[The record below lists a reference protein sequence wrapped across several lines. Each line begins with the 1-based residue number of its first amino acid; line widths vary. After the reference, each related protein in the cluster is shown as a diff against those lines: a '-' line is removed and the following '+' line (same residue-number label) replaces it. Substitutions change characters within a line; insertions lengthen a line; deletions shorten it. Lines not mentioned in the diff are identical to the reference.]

1 MPSEAAAALDDGG
14 RRLHPL
20 TLGFSA
26 ITIARQMVWPALV
39 GGFGLGDGQI
49 ARMLPIF
56 VAALAVPALI
66 GATFKYTLYRWRL
79 TGDELLL
86 RSGVLSRRNR
96 VIPLARVQNVEVRQN
111 VLHRVLGV
119 AELRVETA
127 GAGTEAEAVLSVLG
141 VAEAQAARVRLLAH
155 RRASVAVSVDGE
167 GADAVERPAAPP
179 LARLSMGDVLLAG
192 ATANEAGV
200 IAAALAGLLQFAD
213 DLPLPF
219 FERVGDAVMGRAAES
234 WLVFGAGL
242 VMVFLVLGWIISIAG
257 AVVRYHGFTLA
268 VEGGEMRKRYGLL
281 TVHEASVPLERVQ
294 AIRVEESLPRRLL
307 GLASLSIETAG
318 GTPGQ
323 RGGAEAFVPIARRA
337 EVGRLVRGIFGD
349 ADADTPLQ
357 PVHPAARRRLAVR
370 YLVSLLIVWA
380 PFWAARWL
388 DVQPAGMLAPWMALL
403 LPLPWLAAGW
413 AYRGRG
419 WALPPGYVMARSGVM
434 TRVTWIVPDRK
445 LQTLHLRGTPF
456 QRRRGLATVVVDT
469 AAGGRQA
476 AIIDLGEPAA
486 RRLLHELTARIRA
499 ATQLRAAERIVRQ
512 AEAVGQAEAARAE
525 AESAVAAESGPVA
538 GVESISAAE
547 VDAGS
552 AVVVEPVPAAEE
564 DAEVSVAM
572 DAMPAAEVDAQAF
585 VAVESG
591 PAAEVEKITAAEVDR
606 SIVVEGEPTE
616 RAEPIERVS
625 AVRHESE

>member
-1 MPSEAAAALDDGG
+1 MPSDQTAAALQGG

-39 GGFGLGDGQI
+39 GGFSLGDGEI

-66 GATFKYTLYRWRL
+66 GATFKYTLYRWLL

-86 RSGVLSRRNR
+86 RSGVLNR
-96 VIPLARVQNVEVRQN
+96 QDRAIPLARVQNVEVRQN
-111 VLHRVLGV
+111 VLQRVSGV

-127 GAGTEAEAVLSVLG
+127 GSGTEAEAVLSVLG
-141 VAEAQAARVRLLAH
+141 LAEAQAVRVQLLAH
-155 RRASVAVSVDGE
+155 RRAAAPSPVSADG
-167 GADAVERPAAPP
+167 GADVVDRPAAPP
-179 LARLSMGDVLLAG
+179 LARLSTGDVLLAG

-219 FERVGDAVMGRAAES
+219 FERVGDEVMDRAADALLLFGIALAILF
-234 WLVFGAGL
+234 LVFGWL
-242 VMVFLVLGWIISIAG
+242 ISIAG
-257 AVVRYHGFTLA
+257 AVVRYHGFTLS
-268 VEGGEMRKRYGLL
+268 VDGGEMRKHYGLL

-337 EVGRLVRGIFGD
+337 DVGRLVRGIFGD
-349 ADADTPLQ
+349 ADADTPLH
-357 PVHPAARRRLAVR
+357 PVHPFARRRLAVR
-370 YLVSLLIVWA
+370 YVCILLIVWA
-380 PFWAARWL
+380 PLWVARWL
-388 DVQPAGMLAPWMALL
+388 DIQPAGMLAPWMALL

-413 AYRGRG
+413 AYRSRG
-419 WALPPGYVMARSGVM
+419 WALPPGYVMARSGVV

-445 LQTLHLRGTPF
+445 LQTLHLHGTPF
-456 QRRRGLATVVVDT
+456 QRRHGIATVLVDT

-476 AIIDLGEPAA
+476 AIVDLGEPAA
-486 RRLLHELTARIRA
+486 RRLLEEMTVRVRA
-499 ATQLRAAERIVRQ
+499 ATQDARLAARAQAQARSEAEARAEGLEEAEASVHPRKDADAATEVQ
-512 AEAVGQAEAARAE
+512 AEAPVASGAGEEAGEGQAGSGRVAELGAAPPPLA
-525 AESAVAAESGPVA
+525 
-538 GVESISAAE
+538 
-547 VDAGS
+547 
-552 AVVVEPVPAAEE
+552 
-564 DAEVSVAM
+564 
-572 DAMPAAEVDAQAF
+572 
-585 VAVESG
+585 
-591 PAAEVEKITAAEVDR
+591 
-606 SIVVEGEPTE
+606 
-616 RAEPIERVS
+616 
-625 AVRHESE
+625 

>member
-1 MPSEAAAALDDGG
+1 MPSEAAAALADG

-20 TLGFSA
+20 SLGFSA
-26 ITIARQMVWPALV
+26 VTIARKMVWPALV
-39 GGFGLGDGQI
+39 GGFGLGDGEI

-56 VAALAVPALI
+56 IAALAVPALI
-66 GATFKYTLYRWRL
+66 GATLEYVLYRWRL

-111 VLHRVLGV
+111 VMHRVFGV

-127 GAGTEAEAVLSVLG
+127 GAGAEAEAVLSVLG
-141 VAEAQAARVRLLAH
+141 LAEAQAARVRLLAH
-155 RRASVAVSVDGE
+155 RRASAAIAVSADGE
-167 GADAVERPAAPP
+167 ADAIERPAVPP
-179 LARLSMGDVLLAG
+179 LAQLSTGDVLLAG

-219 FERVGDAVMGRAAES
+219 FEQVGDAVMGRAAES
-234 WLVFGAGL
+234 WLVFGIGL
-242 VMVFLVLGWIISIAG
+242 VILFLLLGWMISIAG
-257 AVVRYHGFTLA
+257 AVVRYHGFTLS

-349 ADADTPLQ
+349 ADADTPLR
-357 PVHPAARRRLAVR
+357 PVHPRARMRLAIR
-370 YLVSLLIVWA
+370 YSVLLLLVWA
-380 PFWAARWL
+380 PFWGARWL
-388 DVQPAGMLAPWMALL
+388 DVQPLAGRLAPWLAVL
-403 LPLPWLAAGW
+403 LPLPWLAAGL

-445 LQTLHLRGTPF
+445 LQTLHLRATPF

-476 AIIDLGEPAA
+476 AIIDLGEPTA
-486 RRLLHELTARIRA
+486 RRLLEELTDRIRA
-499 ATQLRAAERIVRQ
+499 ATQLRAAERIART
-512 AEAVGQAEAARAE
+512 AGQAAGQGDANLDVERG
-525 AESAVAAESGPVA
+525 SSFVAAA
-538 GVESISAAE
+538 GVAE
-547 VDAGS
+547 RPLDASPATPDSGNDDPRTKAPEPVGEGHPADSVDA
-552 AVVVEPVPAAEE
+552 A
-564 DAEVSVAM
+564 
-572 DAMPAAEVDAQAF
+572 
-585 VAVESG
+585 
-591 PAAEVEKITAAEVDR
+591 
-606 SIVVEGEPTE
+606 
-616 RAEPIERVS
+616 
-625 AVRHESE
+625 

>member
-1 MPSEAAAALDDGG
+1 MPSEAAVALDEGG

-56 VAALAVPALI
+56 AAALAVPALI
-66 GATFKYTLYRWRL
+66 GATLTYTLYRWRL

-141 VAEAQAARVRLLAH
+141 LAEAQAARVRLLAH
-155 RRASVAVSVDGE
+155 RRASAPAAVDGE
-167 GADAVERPAAPP
+167 AADTVERPAAPP
-179 LARLSMGDVLLAG
+179 LARLSTGDVLRAG

-219 FERVGDAVMGRAAES
+219 FEQVGDAVMGRAAES
-234 WLVFGAGL
+234 WLAFGIGL
-242 VMVFLVLGWIISIAG
+242 VILFLVLGWLISIAG

-357 PVHPAARRRLAVR
+357 PVHPAARRRLAFG
-370 YLVSLLIVWA
+370 YLVRLLIVWA
-380 PFWAARWL
+380 PFWVARWL

-413 AYRGRG
+413 AYRARG
-419 WALPPGYVMARSGVM
+419 WALPPGYVMARSGVL

-445 LQTLHLRGTPF
+445 LQTLHLRATPF

-476 AIIDLGEPAA
+476 AIIDLGEPTA

-499 ATQLRAAERIVRQ
+499 ATQLRAAERIARE
-512 AEAVGQAEAARAE
+512 AEEAVARAD
-525 AESAVAAESGPVA
+525 AEQAVPMDAV
-538 GVESISAAE
+538 SAAE
-547 VDAGS
+547 GDAEPALASGSSSSVEVDVEAAVAMDPPSPVDVDLPAVAVDASSPVQAEGAQAGS
-552 AVVVEPVPAAEE
+552 AAG
-564 DAEVSVAM
+564 SVTA
-572 DAMPAAEVDAQAF
+572 
-585 VAVESG
+585 G
-591 PAAEVEKITAAEVDR
+591 PAST
-606 SIVVEGEPTE
+606 G
-616 RAEPIERVS
+616 
-625 AVRHESE
+625 

>member
-1 MPSEAAAALDDGG
+1 MPSEDAAAPAGG
-14 RRLHPL
+14 ARRLHPL

-26 ITIARQMVWPALV
+26 VTIARQMVWPALV

-56 VAALAVPALI
+56 AAALAIPALV
-66 GATFKYTLYRWRL
+66 GATLKYTLYRWRL
-79 TGDELLL
+79 ADDELLL

-111 VLHRVLGV
+111 VAHRVFGV

-127 GAGTEAEAVLSVLG
+127 GSGKEAEAVLSVL
-141 VAEAQAARVRLLAH
+141 ALADAQAARVRLLAH
-155 RRASVAVSVDGE
+155 RRAAVPSGAADDGE
-167 GADAVERPAAPP
+167 TEAAERPAAPP
-179 LARLSMGDVLLAG
+179 LARLSTGDVLLAG

-219 FERVGDAVMGRAAES
+219 FERVGDEVMGRAADALLLFGIA
-234 WLVFGAGL
+234 LVFL
-242 VMVFLVLGWIISIAG
+242 FLLFGWLISIAG
-257 AVVRYHGFTLA
+257 AVVRYHGFTLS
-268 VEGGEMRKRYGLL
+268 VDGGEMRKRYGLL

-323 RGGAEAFVPIARRA
+323 RGGAEAFVPITRRA

-349 ADADTPLQ
+349 ADADTPLH
-357 PVHPAARRRLAVR
+357 PVHPRARRRLASR
-370 YLVSLLIVWA
+370 YLVTLLVVWA

-403 LPLPWLAAGW
+403 LPLPWLAAGA
-413 AYRGRG
+413 AYRSRG
-419 WALPPGYVMARSGVM
+419 WALPPGYVVARSGVL

-456 QRRRGLATVVVDT
+456 QRRHGLATVVVDT

-476 AIIDLGEPAA
+476 AIVDLGESAA
-486 RRLLHELTARIRA
+486 RRLLEEMTA
-499 ATQLRAAERIVRQ
+499 
-512 AEAVGQAEAARAE
+512 
-525 AESAVAAESGPVA
+525 
-538 GVESISAAE
+538 
-547 VDAGS
+547 
-552 AVVVEPVPAAEE
+552 
-564 DAEVSVAM
+564 
-572 DAMPAAEVDAQAF
+572 
-585 VAVESG
+585 
-591 PAAEVEKITAAEVDR
+591 
-606 SIVVEGEPTE
+606 
-616 RAEPIERVS
+616 RVS
-625 AVRHESE
+625 AAARPPRAAARVASGEGDSADHDGVEQTPALSG

>member
-1 MPSEAAAALDDGG
+1 MPSEGAVALDDGG

-20 TLGFSA
+20 TLGFSS
-26 ITIARQMVWPALV
+26 ITIARQMLWPALV

-66 GATFKYTLYRWRL
+66 GATLKYTLYRWRL

-111 VLHRVLGV
+111 VLHRMLGV

-127 GAGTEAEAVLSVLG
+127 GAGAEAEAVLSVLG
-141 VAEAQAARVRLLAH
+141 LAEAQAARVRLLAH
-155 RRASVAVSVDGE
+155 RRASAPAAVSADGA
-167 GADAVERPAAPP
+167 ADAAERPAVPP
-179 LARLSMGDVLLAG
+179 LARLSTGDVLLAG

-219 FERVGDAVMGRAAES
+219 FERVGDAVAGRAPES
-234 WLVFGAGL
+234 LLVFGIGL
-242 VMVFLVLGWIISIAG
+242 VIVFLVLGWMISIAG

-357 PVHPAARRRLAVR
+357 PVHPGAHRRLAAR
-370 YLVSLLIVWA
+370 YFVTLLLVWA
-380 PFWAARWL
+380 PLWAARWL
-388 DVQPAGMLAPWMALL
+388 DVQPAGMLAPWLALL

-445 LQTLHLRGTPF
+445 LQTLHLRATPF

-476 AIIDLGEPAA
+476 AIIDLGEPSA
-486 RRLLHELTARIRA
+486 RRLLEALTDRIRA
-499 ATQLRAAERIVRQ
+499 ATRLRAAERSAREVEAAARQ
-512 AEAVGQAEAARAE
+512 ADAER
-525 AESAVAAESGPVA
+525 SVALDLL
-538 GVESISAAE
+538 SAAGNVE
-547 VDAGS
+547 PAPPGDASSAAGPEPVGEASAAGS
-552 AVVVEPVPAAEE
+552 VTAVPASTGRDEN
-564 DAEVSVAM
+564 
-572 DAMPAAEVDAQAF
+572 
-585 VAVESG
+585 G
-591 PAAEVEKITAAEVDR
+591 
-606 SIVVEGEPTE
+606 
-616 RAEPIERVS
+616 
-625 AVRHESE
+625 